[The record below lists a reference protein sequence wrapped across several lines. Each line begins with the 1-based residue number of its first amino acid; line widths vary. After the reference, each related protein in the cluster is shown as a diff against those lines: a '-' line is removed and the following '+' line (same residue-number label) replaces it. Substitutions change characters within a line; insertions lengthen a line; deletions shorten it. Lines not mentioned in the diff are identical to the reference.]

1 MRTIEHWIGGASTPG
16 VAEAEAEA
24 EDLAFA
30 RAVAMGARETA

>member
-16 VAEAEAEA
+16 VAEAEAE
-24 EDLAFA
+24 DLAFA